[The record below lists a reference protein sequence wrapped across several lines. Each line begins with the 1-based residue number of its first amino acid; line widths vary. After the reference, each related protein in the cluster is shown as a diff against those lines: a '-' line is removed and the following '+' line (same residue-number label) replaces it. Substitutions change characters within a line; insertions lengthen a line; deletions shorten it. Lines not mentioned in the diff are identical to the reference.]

1 MPGRPGAWSRT
12 PASGWSATSS
22 SAPSASA
29 GRASTGCGSS
39 PAGLRR
45 CRSVSKARDWPR
57 PGRVSCAGR
66 GPGAVAQP
74 RSAHERAGPARRR
87 AAPRPPRAGGRAAA
101 PAQPL
106 GPPGQRLPERPGS
119 FFAAAP
125 AGRPGG
131 DCSPLHPDLLGRE
144 HALAPAAPPPCAQD
158 PLPARG
164 EHQEPSHQQDSG
176 ARRRRDAAFLAIAY
190 GSGVQ
195 RAEAIALD
203 LADLDFT
210 AGQLRVR
217 QGKGKKPG
225 QAPLAP
231 SAQPALE
238 DWLQVRGR
246 DPGPLFCA
254 VSKTG
259 RLAREGAGGLRRLSG
274 SAAWAICKERGQKA
288 GIQAPGSPRP
298 AANLGR

>member
-1 MPGRPGAWSRT
+1 
-12 PASGWSATSS
+12 
-22 SAPSASA
+22 
-29 GRASTGCGSS
+29 
-39 PAGLRR
+39 
-45 CRSVSKARDWPR
+45 V
-57 PGRVSCAGR
+57 
-66 GPGAVAQP
+66 
-74 RSAHERAGPARRR
+74 
-87 AAPRPPRAGGRAAA
+87 
-101 PAQPL
+101 
-106 GPPGQRLPERPGS
+106 
-119 FFAAAP
+119 
-125 AGRPGG
+125 
-131 DCSPLHPDLLGRE
+131 
-144 HALAPAAPPPCAQD
+144 
-158 PLPARG
+158 
-164 EHQEPSHQQDSG
+164 QDSG

-190 GSGVQ
+190 GSGVR

-217 QGKGKKPG
+217 QGKGKKPR

-274 SAAWAICKERGQKA
+274 SAAWAICKERGRNSEAVPPTSRCYVQTGWPCA
-288 GIQAPGSPRP
+288 WSCMTALTGGSWTGRPSRLLTSSRSNRLASLGRQTATTSSSP
-298 AANLGR
+298 AALIGL